1 MTTDHTLHI
10 ARVVHWP
17 GRGVLVLEALLRGLN
32 RNIPRRWLLVSMY
45 DLGHAKTE
53 RSKSYFMI
61 LPRAPRIRRT
71 NHISFNQLT
80 ALSRHHCQLAGS
92 SVPECVSSPNK
103 PAEKLTPEANPR
115 DPVPET

>member
-1 MTTDHTLHI
+1 MDLMTTDHSLHI

-45 DLGHAKTE
+45 DLGHAKTL

-71 NHISFNQLT
+71 NHVSFQPVNRSQPSPLPIG
-80 ALSRHHCQLAGS
+80 REFGAGMC
-92 SVPECVSSPNK
+92 EFTK
-103 PAEKLTPEANPR
+103 
-115 DPVPET
+115 